1 MMPPKSK
8 RKLQLKESLQAARA
22 AKLSRKSGEGTFSA
36 VRTDD
41 VSDISLYQLIAMH
54 DDDLDT
60 DDETLDPSFDLDSSA
75 RSVSDHLVH
84 KKSLSPTEILLSA
97 SINLSV
103 MLEYITL
110 LLKKGDTFQRRQ
122 PENVYFIALALNHKS
137 TMLEM
142 LCSFNE
148 SFQMIPILLKLY

>member
-8 RKLQLKESLQAARA
+8 RKLQLKEGLQATRA

-84 KKSLSPTEILLSA
+84 KKSLSHTEGFLKYSNYVPDFVFCILL
-97 SINLSV
+97 LFKV
-103 MLEYITL
+103 L
-110 LLKKGDTFQRRQ
+110 F
-122 PENVYFIALALNHKS
+122 
-137 TMLEM
+137 
-142 LCSFNE
+142 
-148 SFQMIPILLKLY
+148 